1 MLERTDGSMSD
12 YRLEGEVRIPSPAL
26 HALSAAADRG
36 GEVVA
41 AAVRDAGR
49 AAGEEI
55 TRRIAGVISLSE
67 LDTDDFW
74 SAVNAETDA
83 RGLGT
88 FEWDRGIGGHAVLF
102 VRGAPDLPEATSVQ
116 TGDQGAP
123 FTEGLIEGLLGA
135 AAEEPV
141 GVVRAPFDG
150 GEGLR
155 FVIGA
160 PVALRHVQLR
170 LRGGAALDQ
179 ALEGI

>member
-1 MLERTDGSMSD
+1 MSD
-12 YRLEGEVRIPSPAL
+12 YRLEDEVRIPSPAL
-26 HALSAAADRG
+26 QALSAAADRG
-36 GEVVA
+36 GEIVA

-55 TRRIAGVISLSE
+55 TRRIARAIPLSE

-88 FEWDRGIGGHAVLF
+88 FVWERGIGGHADLLAQ
-102 VRGAPDLPEATSVQ
+102 GAPDLGGTTRVL
-116 TGDQGAP
+116 TGDGGTP

-141 GVVRAPFDG
+141 GVVRAPLDD
-150 GEGLR
+150 GEGVR
-155 FVIGA
+155 FVIGS

-170 LRGGAALDQ
+170 LRGGSNLEQ

>member
-1 MLERTDGSMSD
+1 MND
-12 YRLEGEVRIPSPAL
+12 YRLEDEVRIPSTAL
-26 HALSAAADRG
+26 RALAAAADRG

-49 AAGEEI
+49 TAGEEI
-55 TRRIAGVISLSE
+55 TRRIAHVVSLSE

-83 RGLGT
+83 RGLGS
-88 FEWDRGIGGHAVLF
+88 FEWERGIGGHAQLR
-102 VRGAPDLPEATSVQ
+102 VRGAPDRREGSIASSGEGGT
-116 TGDQGAP
+116 P
-123 FTEGLIEGLLGA
+123 FTEGFIEGLLGA

-141 GVVRAPFDG
+141 GVVRAPLDG
-150 GEGLR
+150 GEGIR
-155 FVIGA
+155 FAIGA

-170 LRGGAALDQ
+170 LRGGATLEQ

>member
-1 MLERTDGSMSD
+1 MID
-12 YRLEGEVRIPSPAL
+12 YRLENEVRIPSPAL
-26 HALSAAADRG
+26 QALAAAADRG

-55 TRRIAGVISLSE
+55 TRSVAGVISLSE
-67 LDTDDFW
+67 LDTDELW
-74 SAVNAETDA
+74 AAVNAETAA

-88 FEWDRGIGGHAVLF
+88 YEWERGIGGHAELIVY
-102 VRGAPDLPEATSVQ
+102 GSPDLGVGTSARPADGG
-116 TGDQGAP
+116 TP
-123 FTEGLIEGLLGA
+123 FTEGLVEGLLGA

-141 GVVRAPFDG
+141 GVVRAPLDG
-150 GEGLR
+150 GEGIR

-170 LRGGAALDQ
+170 LRGGSSLEQ

>member
-1 MLERTDGSMSD
+1 MSD
-12 YRLEGEVRIPSPAL
+12 YRLEDEVRMPSRAL
-26 HALSAAADRG
+26 QALSAAADRG

-55 TRRIAGVISLSE
+55 ARRIAGAISLSE

-74 SAVNAETDA
+74 SAANAETGA

-88 FEWDRGIGGHAVLF
+88 FEWKRGIGGHAELL
-102 VRGAPDLPEATSVQ
+102 VRGAPDLADGARTSGNGG
-116 TGDQGAP
+116 TP
-123 FTEGLIEGLLGA
+123 FTEGLIEGLLTA

-141 GVVRAPFDG
+141 GVVRAPLDD
-150 GEGLR
+150 GEGIR
-155 FVIGA
+155 FVIGS
-160 PVALRHVQLR
+160 PVALRHVQVR
-170 LRGGAALDQ
+170 LRGGATLEQ